1 MYRYFLVSCL
11 LAVIPAGATTIWG
24 DRADTEVYSGGIFSY
39 DPGSN
44 GGQVGVNGGFDYSD
58 VYVFQLPTLAAGQQ
72 IASAAFTFY
81 DSASGST
88 YNTDLYGLGYRASST
103 VLPTDWYSGPNDTNN
118 TLLEAAIIPPSF
130 TFSGLVTTTS
140 AADAAL
146 LSYLNAQYTAGA
158 VGGDFVFLRLS
169 SSVTNGDNTRVNFVD
184 NADLAYYLDSVYPG
198 TLSYW
203 QGQYSPRI
211 DVALTDVV
219 TPEPATVAEVLV
231 GLSLLIGFRSCA
243 IRRGKTGAAQPPE
256 PRR

>member
-1 MYRYFLVSCL
+1 MYRYFLISCL
-11 LAVIPAGATTIWG
+11 VAIVPAGATTIWG

-39 DPGSN
+39 DPGAN
-44 GGQVGVNGGFDYSD
+44 GGQVGVNGGFDYSN

-103 VLPTDWYSGPNDTNN
+103 VLPNDWYSGPNDTQN
-118 TLLEAAIIPPSF
+118 TLLQAAIIPPSF
-130 TFSGLVTTTS
+130 TFSGLITTTN
-140 AADAAL
+140 AGDAAL
-146 LSYLNAQYTAGA
+146 LSYLNAQYAAGA

-169 SSVTNGDNTRVNFVD
+169 SSATNGDNTRVNFVD

-203 QGQYSPRI
+203 QNIYSPRLDI
-211 DVALTDVV
+211 TLASVA

-231 GLSLLIGFRSCA
+231 GLSLLIACRVCA
-243 IRRGKTGAAQPPE
+243 VRRG
-256 PRR
+256 RS